1 MAKPEWGR
9 KRICYSC
16 GSVFYDLGRDP
27 IVCPKCDAEFDPEA
41 ILKSRRGRVAV
52 VEEAKAKPSAPDTTE
67 ADEVKDKESA
77 TEDKESATEDK
88 ESATEDKESAAED
101 EESATEDKEA
111 AAEDEDDVAEEEGT
125 DLDKADALI
134 EDPSGLTK
142 DEDDVAEAREHLE
155 EDNDDKAE

>member
-16 GSVFYDLGRDP
+16 GSVFYDLRRDP
-27 IVCPKCDAEFDPEA
+27 IVCPKCDAKFDPEA
-41 ILKSRRGRVAV
+41 ILKSRRSRVAV

-67 ADEVKDKESA
+67 TDEVKDKESA
-77 TEDKESATEDK
+77 AENE
-88 ESATEDKESAAED
+88 ESAAED
-101 EESATEDKEA
+101 KKSAAENEESDAENEESD
-111 AAEDEDDVAEEEGT
+111 AEDEADVAEDADT

-134 EDPSGLTK
+134 EDPSDLTK
-142 DEDDVAEAREHLE
+142 DEDDVAEAREHLQ

>member
-16 GSVFYDLGRDP
+16 GSVFYDLRRDP
-27 IVCPKCDAEFDPEA
+27 IVCPKCNAKFDPEA
-41 ILKSRRGRVAV
+41 ILKSRRSRVAV
-52 VEEAKAKPSAPDTTE
+52 VEEAKAKPSAPDTTKT
-67 ADEVKDKESA
+67 DEVKDKESTA
-77 TEDKESATEDK
+77 EDE
-88 ESATEDKESAAED
+88 ESAAED
-101 EESATEDKEA
+101 EES
-111 AAEDEDDVAEEEGT
+111 

-142 DEDDVAEAREHLE
+142 DEDDVAEAREHLQ